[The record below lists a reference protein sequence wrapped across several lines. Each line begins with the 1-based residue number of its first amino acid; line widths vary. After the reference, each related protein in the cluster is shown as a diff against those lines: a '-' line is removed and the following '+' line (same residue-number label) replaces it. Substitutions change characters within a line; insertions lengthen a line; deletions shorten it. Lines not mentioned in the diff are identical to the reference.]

1 MHVYICQRRPKGDAA
16 HVFAVHFTVG
26 CTLDNKAEHS
36 IAKVSGLTHIAKW

>member
-1 MHVYICQRRPKGDAA
+1 MFTFVKEDQKVMLHA